1 MPHWKDCKTSP
12 DFRLVNSLDVLI
24 KDLEAVM
31 TPAAVTDQEPFEM
44 ALVDEAITDIEEE
57 TANEEIASVAI
68 ESPEDATSA
77 IEALEAELSRPPKCC
92 KLIFSAFSIQSLL
105 IAQCNSTA
113 RISFF

>member
-1 MPHWKDCKTSP
+1 MEQIKQLQDMRDAALERLQTSP

-44 ALVDEAITDIEEE
+44 ALVDEAITDFEEE

-77 IEALEAELSRPPKCC
+77 IEALEAELSRPPN
-92 KLIFSAFSIQSLL
+92 AV
-105 IAQCNSTA
+105 N
-113 RISFF
+113 

>member
-1 MPHWKDCKTSP
+1 MEQIKQLQAMRDAALERLQTSP

-31 TPAAVTDQEPFEM
+31 TPADVTDQEPFEM
-44 ALVDEAITDIEEE
+44 ALVDEAITDFEEE

-77 IEALEAELSRPPKCC
+77 IEALEAELSRPPN
-92 KLIFSAFSIQSLL
+92 AV
-105 IAQCNSTA
+105 N
-113 RISFF
+113 